1 MAAELGQQT
10 VEFSALVRRAAEDSY
25 LALKELVERSR
36 APEDQRSDS
45 EKKIDLLKFIAK
57 TRQRMLRLHVLAKWC
72 QQVPLIQYCQQLAAT
87 LSSHDTCF
95 TQTADSLF
103 YMHEG
108 LQHARAP
115 IFDVPSAIEI
125 LLSGGYKRLPKCIED
140 LVIQS
145 TLSEDE
151 QKPTLKKLDTI
162 LRSKLLEVVLPKE
175 ISEVTISD
183 GIAVLRVD
191 GEFKV
196 FLTLGYRGHLSLW
209 RILHIELLV
218 GEKSGT
224 IKLEETRRYALG
236 DDLERRMA
244 ATENPFLILYTVL
257 HELCVAL
264 VMDTV
269 LRQVQVLR
277 QCRWKDAIRFELIS
291 DGTAAQGAN
300 TSALQLAQDGELDS
314 TGLKTPGLKIIYWLD
329 ADKNAGG
336 SDFSSRPFLKLEPG
350 QDTQIKCL
358 HNSFVLDPLTG
369 KEAIFSLDQSCIDV
383 EKLLLKAIACNIHT
397 RLLEIQRE
405 LSKSVNICRGTG
417 DVILKNDGS
426 MVADLRKKDENSSIE
441 DYFGDEVLKVR
452 ACGMSFIT
460 LGINIR
466 NGRFLLQSSKNIL
479 LPSTLVDC
487 EEALNQGSF
496 SATEVFTSLRSKSI
510 LNIFASTG
518 RFLGLEVYDQ
528 SLTSLKIPNS
538 ILQVSGLLVMGFPQ
552 CANCYYLL
560 MQVDKNFKLVF
571 NLLESQSD
579 QDGKSSSFGD
589 ANQIIRFSR
598 IDIGQMKIVDDEL
611 NVSLFDWEKLHSLP
625 NIGTFNQV
633 GEHNIGVD
641 SALQHPG
648 FSQSAF
654 SSVVD
659 EVFEFG
665 KGPFP
670 TANHLASSYRMPPF
684 SRLGSPPSGYQGLNA
699 GVSSSNFEGELQQ
712 SQVHKV
718 KKVSS
723 SLTSSSL
730 FDEANNLKGLI
741 QNSATGS
748 LSSSSPMRISPIHK
762 LSTLRSDQDIS
773 SLKPPYLADVGQR
786 PPVDEPPKE
795 FNMIE
800 GSGLGQL
807 LPPLQTSC
815 SPVSAPSMTPN
826 IIESSSLNVP
836 RSNSSPLAKPC
847 QTPEIGAPTLDDNVA
862 HKHVRKGRKQSLLD
876 FVKLLPSFQGSEAS
890 FPQHKRRKI
899 LKLAD
904 SSSAASP
911 SLPSILSCRT
921 GGCTYGDL
929 LAEANHG
936 ITPSNLYVSV
946 LLHVVRHC
954 SLCIKHAR
962 LTSQMDSQDISYVEE
977 IGLQIPSSNLWLKLP
992 FARDD
997 SWQRICLRLGK
1008 PGTMCWDVKIN
1019 DPYFRELWELH
1030 KGSTTTLWGSGVRIA
1045 NTSEIDSHIR
1055 FDPEGVVLSYKS
1067 VEDDSIQRLVS
1078 DLRRLSNARLFAHGM
1093 RKLVGLGTDD
1103 SSDHI
1108 TNLDLKV
1115 QTKGTGDLVDKL
1127 SEQMRKAFKIE
1138 AVGLMSLW
1146 FSYGSMPV
1154 IVHFVVEWEAGKDC
1168 CTMHVSLDQ
1177 LWPHTKFLEDFINGG
1192 EVASFLDCIRLTAG
1206 PLLALCGAIRPARIP
1221 VPVSAGHSLVQK
1233 QNNFMSSHGLMANPS
1248 STAIQVSST
1257 AAATTTLMTQLGSN
1271 SLQAA
1276 AVLSA
1281 TGRGGPG
1288 LVPSSLLPFDVSVVL
1303 RGPYWIRIIYR
1314 KKFAVDMRCFAGDQ
1328 VWLQPATPPK
1338 RGPAAGG
1345 SLPCPQ
1351 FRPFIMEHVAQGL
1364 NALEPNFSGASHAG
1378 VQLGSS
1384 NANVHSVSQPLAP
1397 NTNRVNAATGT
1408 GTSRSN
1414 SVLGNPVG
1422 GTIGR
1427 AGSAVLAS
1435 SGLASGI
1442 SGLPLRISPGTCFPV
1457 HVKGELNT
1465 AFIGLGDDG
1474 GYGGGWVPL
1483 AALKKV
1489 LRGILKYLGVLWLF
1503 AQLPDLIKE
1512 ILGILRDNEGGLLN
1526 LDQEQPALRF
1536 FVGSY
1541 VFAVS
1546 VHRVQ
1551 LLLQV
1556 LSLRRFHHQQQQQQ
1570 QQNQSAT
1577 QEELTPGEIN
1587 EICDYFSRRVASEP
1601 YDASR
1606 VASFITLLTL
1616 PISVLREF
1624 LKLISWKKGLS
1635 QAHGGDIATA
1645 QRSRIEL
1652 CLENHSGSVLENSET
1667 TSCSKSNIHHDRV
1680 HNLVDFALTF
1690 VLDPAHIPHMNVAG
1704 GAAWLPYCVSV
1715 RLRYSFGEN
1724 AHVSFLAMEGS
1735 HGGRACWSRHEDWE
1749 KCKQRMTRAA
1759 EYANGNSAGDAS
1771 QGRLRLVADALQ
1783 RTLQVALQQL
1793 RDCSLSSSS
1802 NGT

>member
-25 LALKELVERSR
+25 LALKDLVERSR

-57 TRQRMLRLHVLAKWC
+57 TRQRMLRIHVLAKWC

-115 IFDVPSAIEI
+115 IFDVPAAIEI

-140 LVIQS
+140 LVVQS

-151 QKPTLKKLDTI
+151 QKPTLRKLDTI

-244 ATENPFLILYTVL
+244 AAENPFLILYTVL

-277 QCRWKDAIRFELIS
+277 QGRWKDAIRFELIS

-300 TSALQLAQDGELDS
+300 TSALQLAQEGELDS

-369 KEAIFSLDQSCIDV
+369 KEAVFPLDQSCIDV

-397 RLLEIQRE
+397 CLLEIQRE
-405 LSKSVNICRGTG
+405 LSKNVNICRGSG
-417 DVILKNDGS
+417 DVVLKNDGS
-426 MVADLRKKDENSSIE
+426 MVTDSRKKDENSSIE

-487 EEALNQGSF
+487 EEALNQRSL
-496 SATEVFTSLRSKSI
+496 SVTEVFTSLRSKSI

-518 RFLGLEVYDQ
+518 RVLGLEVYDQ

-538 ILQVSGLLVMGFPQ
+538 ILQVSDLLVMGFPQ

-560 MQVDKNFKLVF
+560 MQVDKDFRLVF
-571 NLLESQSD
+571 NLLESRSD

-589 ANQIIRFSR
+589 ANQI
-598 IDIGQMKIVDDEL
+598 
-611 NVSLFDWEKLHSLP
+611 
-625 NIGTFNQV
+625 V
-633 GEHNIGVD
+633 GGHNIGVD
-641 SALQHPG
+641 AAVQRPG

-670 TANHLASSYRMPPF
+670 TANHLTSSYRIPPF
-684 SRLGSPPSGYQGLNA
+684 SHLGTPSSGYQGLIP
-699 GVSSSNFEGELQQ
+699 GVSSSNFERELQQ

-723 SLTSSSL
+723 SLTSSSM
-730 FDEANNLKGLI
+730 FDEVNNLKGLI
-741 QNSATGS
+741 QNSAIGS
-748 LSSSSPMRISPIHK
+748 LSSSSPVRISPVHK
-762 LSTLRSDQDIS
+762 LSTLRSDQDII
-773 SLKPPYLADVGQR
+773 SLKPPYSADAGQR
-786 PPVDEPPKE
+786 PPVDEPLKE

-800 GSGLGQL
+800 GSGPGQQ
-807 LPPLQTSC
+807 LPPLRTSC
-815 SPVSAPSMTPN
+815 SLVSAPSMIPN

-836 RSNSSPLAKPC
+836 RSNSLPLAKPC
-847 QTPEIGAPTLDDNVA
+847 QTPEIGASTLDDNVA
-862 HKHVRKGRKQSLLD
+862 HIHVRKGRKQSLLD
-876 FVKLLPSFQGSEAS
+876 FIKVLPSFQGSEAN

-946 LLHVVRHC
+946 LLHVVRHS

-992 FARDD
+992 FPRDD

-1030 KGSTTTLWGSGVRIA
+1030 KGSTMTLWGSGVRIA

-1055 FDPEGVVLSYKS
+1055 LDPEGVVLSYKS

-1093 RKLVGLGTDD
+1093 QKLIGLGTDGR
-1103 SSDHI
+1103 SEHI
-1108 TNLDLKV
+1108 TNFDLKV
-1115 QTKGTGDLVDKL
+1115 QTKGTGELADKL
-1127 SEQMRKAFKIE
+1127 SEQIRKAFKIE

-1221 VPVSAGHSLVQK
+1221 VPVSAGNSLVQK

-1248 STAIQVSST
+1248 STAMQVSSSAT
-1257 AAATTTLMTQLGSN
+1257 ATTTLMTQLGSN

-1276 AVLSA
+1276 TVLSA

-1288 LVPSSLLPFDVSVVL
+1288 YVPSSLLPFDVSVVL

-1351 FRPFIMEHVAQGL
+1351 FRPFIIEHVAQGL
-1364 NALEPNFSGASHAG
+1364 NALEPNFSGASHVG
-1378 VQLGSS
+1378 VQHGSS
-1384 NANVHSVSQPLAP
+1384 NANVNSVSQPLAP

-1414 SVLGNPVG
+1414 SVLGNLVG

-1427 AGSAVLAS
+1427 AGSAMLAS
-1435 SGLASGI
+1435 SGLASGN

-1512 ILGILRDNEGGLLN
+1512 NLGILKDNEGGLLN

-1577 QEELTPGEIN
+1577 QEELAPGEIN

-1645 QRSRIEL
+1645 QRSRVEL

-1667 TSCSKSNIHHDRV
+1667 MPCSKSNIHHDRV
-1680 HNLVDFALTF
+1680 HSLVDFALTF
-1690 VLDPAHIPHMNVAG
+1690 VLDPAHIPHLNAG
-1704 GAAWLPYCVSV
+1704 GAAWLPNCVSV

-1724 AHVSFLAMEGS
+1724 AHVSFLGMEGS
-1735 HGGRACWSRHEDWE
+1735 HGGRARWSRHEDWE

-1793 RDCSLSSSS
+1793 RDGSLSSSS